1 MNEYTVSDYGIFSDA
16 VATTSQVQQNIES
29 ANTTLKDAQQALSN
43 ESIFMGPICD
53 SCVGGFTKAGTSFT
67 TLNDNF
73 NSIKT
78 YLIDSATNYQ
88 AGDDASA
95 KLLSLDDSGTIEAT
109 NLMSTTYNG
118 EPVYYY
124 QKGYFDE
131 QGNLHEWPTTW
142 GKTIASSGCGPTSM
156 ASILA
161 TLLGDR
167 SITPSTIAN
176 EMSYNGNIGMN
187 FVPHACEKYGLNYS
201 GKPHL
206 SKENVN
212 TFLQNNGKIMV
223 AVNGGGHYIALLGV
237 NNSTNPPTYIVCDPN
252 DRNTATKVWEW
263 KDFAAHTQTM
273 FIAPPGKTVEQCLP
287 GQTVQ
292 V

>member
-1 MNEYTVSDYGIFSDA
+1 MNEYSISDYGIFSDA

-29 ANTTLKDAQQALSN
+29 SNTILKEAQQSINN

-53 SCVGGFTKAGTSFT
+53 SCVNGFTKASTSFT
-67 TLNDNF
+67 KLNENF
-73 NSIKT
+73 TSIKS
-78 YLIDSATNYQ
+78 YLVESVTNYKE
-88 AGDDASA
+88 GDDTSA
-95 KLLSLDDSGTIEAT
+95 KVLSLDDSGAVEAS
-109 NLMSTTYNG
+109 NLKSTTYNG

-161 TLLGDR
+161 TLFGDK

-176 EMSYNGNIGMN
+176 EMDYDENIGMN
-187 FVPHACEKYGLNYS
+187 FVPPACKKYGLDYS
-201 GKPHL
+201 GSPHL
-206 SKENVN
+206 SHENVD

-237 NNSTNPPTYIVCDPN
+237 NKSTDPPTYIVCDPIKK
-252 DRNTATKVWEW
+252 DSATRVWKW
-263 KDFAAHTQTM
+263 NDFAAHTQTM
-273 FIAPPGKTVEQCLP
+273 FIAPPGKTVAQCLP

>member
-16 VATTSQVQQNIES
+16 VATTSQVQQNIDS
-29 ANTTLKDAQQALSN
+29 SNTILKEAHQSLNN

-53 SCVGGFTKAGTSFT
+53 SCVNGFTKAEASFT

-73 NSIKT
+73 TAIKS
-78 YLIDSATNYQ
+78 YLIETATNYK
-88 AGDDASA
+88 AGDDTSA
-95 KLLSLDDSGTIEAT
+95 KVLSLDDSGAVSAT
-109 NLMSTTYNG
+109 NLLSTSYNG
-118 EPVYYY
+118 EPIYYY

-131 QGNLHEWPTTW
+131 QGNLHEWESTW
-142 GKTIASSGCGPTSM
+142 GKSISESGCGPTSM

-161 TLLGDR
+161 TLFGDR
-167 SITPSTIAN
+167 SITPPTIAD
-176 EMSYNGNIGMN
+176 EMKYDQNIGMK
-187 FVPHACEKYGLNYS
+187 FVAPACKKYGLDFS
-201 GKPHL
+201 GTPHL
-206 SKENVN
+206 SHENVD

-223 AVNGGGHYIALLGV
+223 AINEGRHYIALLGI

-252 DRNTATKVWEW
+252 DRNTATKVWKW
-263 KDFAAHTQTM
+263 NDFAAHTQTM

-287 GQTVQ
+287 AKTVQ